1 MGTIVKPENVDYF
14 GLDIN
19 KYLAQLRRKYALLSK
34 INELPLI
41 DDKIRELEAKNV
53 ESKEL
58 LELIELRKEYRFI
71 LPEISSFWG
80 RVKKLDENNKEYYY
94 FTKDE
99 LLQINISNEF
109 VEKIFNEIETQFN
122 EKIEEIEYRKIGSS
136 LADEVFYSDE
146 SVYLLAYDFEYLDE
160 IIDSKIVSNL
170 DIEKYAE
177 RFLNEIVNIKA
188 QIYVEE
194 KIKNQSQNLRMINPV
209 KWNGKINELVTIFIA
224 LKDNGV
230 ISGSNEDIK
239 RFLLQNFVTTNGEKI
254 SKNTIDDI
262 FKPNKGKT
270 NKIMNKEIIDLIN
283 NLSLSKTAPK
293 E

>member
-1 MGTIVKPENVDYF
+1 MLF
-14 GLDIN
+14 
-19 KYLAQLRRKYALLSK
+19 
-34 INELPLI
+34 LP
-41 DDKIRELEAKNV
+41 
-53 ESKEL
+53 KE
-58 LELIELRKEYRFI
+58 IQGK
-71 LPEISSFWG
+71 
-80 RVKKLDENNKEYYY
+80 
-94 FTKDE
+94 
-99 LLQINISNEF
+99 QINISNEF

-160 IIDSKIVSNL
+160 IIDSKIVANL

-194 KIKNQSQNLRMINPV
+194 KIKNQSQHLRLIKPV